1 MTPPH
6 LNINDFIIV
15 SPSKAAQFNDIDLSP
30 DRFHLISV
38 LADKGETF
46 DYEILLDGPCALV
59 EAIAISACKKG
70 QRVWFPNEP
79 FGANP

>member
-1 MTPPH
+1 MTQPS
-6 LNINDFIIV
+6 LRTNDFIIL
-15 SPSKAAQFNDIDLSP
+15 SPSKAAQFNDIDLTP

-38 LADKGETF
+38 LADHGDNF